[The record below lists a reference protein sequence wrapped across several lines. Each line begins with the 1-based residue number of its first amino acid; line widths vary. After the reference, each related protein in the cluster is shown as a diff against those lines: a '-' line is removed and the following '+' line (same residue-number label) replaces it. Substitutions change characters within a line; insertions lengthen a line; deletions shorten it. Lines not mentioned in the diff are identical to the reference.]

1 MKGLITRLINAS
13 KFNENEKQIKKKNGL
28 TLIHD
33 GKLNESEF
41 EVTRREKYLQRNI
54 ILFCS
59 CR

>member
-41 EVTRREKYLQRNI
+41 EVTRRKK
-54 ILFCS
+54 ILTT
-59 CR
+59 